1 MFIKKLSNT
10 GLKILQGNEA
20 CSEGAIAAG
29 CQFFAGY
36 PITPASEIA
45 ECMATR
51 IPQSGGTF
59 LQMEDEIGSINAII
73 GARWGGRKAMTAT
86 SGPGFSLMQEGLGYG
101 IITETPIVIIN
112 VQRGGPSTGQ
122 PTSSSQQ
129 DIYQAKYGSHGDYE
143 LIAYA
148 PSSVQEMFD
157 FTVKAFN
164 QAEKYRVPVII
175 LADEIIGHMR
185 ERILIPEE
193 VKIEVKKSPPAPQ
206 APYQTD
212 EYMIPPAVE
221 FFQGHNLIID
231 GQLHDERGL
240 RAAHLIDVS
249 EKLVKRL
256 SNKLLNNIE
265 EITDLEN
272 YQTQDASLVVISYGS
287 VARTSLEAVKKARSS
302 GLAVGFIKVNTV
314 WPFPEKRLQ
323 LLTKKATSI
332 IVPEMNMGKY
342 YREIRGALRDKNVV
356 SMPLVGGNI
365 HKPIEIYNKMREVL
379 ENARVS

>member
-45 ECMATR
+45 EYMATR